1 MAPAGVGAGLGVLA
15 TRQPPPGVRY
25 PHVLEVGEADGAPRW
40 LPVVRGLFGVGLG
53 LLTFLALTPVV
64 IQLALAIG
72 WSLAGNPGS
81 FADYAA
87 AGRAFE
93 TPAGMVA
100 SHLGLAVLLPLS
112 WALVLVVHR
121 VHPRW
126 LHSVQPGFRWRYG
139 LGALLIGLLVLNGV
153 LFLTGQGW
161 TWQLQPQPDFGWFL
175 VAILLTSPLQAAAE
189 EYFFRGYLL
198 QALQSALRGPWLGVV
213 ASALLFALF
222 HGTQNLP
229 LFLDRFGF
237 GLLAGVLVVRTG
249 GLEAGIAAHVA
260 NNVSAF
266 VWAGLT
272 STIAD
277 VKATRV
283 IGWLDAGVDLLG
295 FALFTAAALWLG
307 RRMALATTTP
317 GVVSP
322 TGAQRHSRFGQ
333 RR

>member
-1 MAPAGVGAGLGVLA
+1 MAPAGGRPGLAVLA
-15 TRQPPPGVRY
+15 VRTPPAGVRY
-25 PHVLEVGEADGAPRW
+25 PHVLEVAEAAGSPGW
-40 LPVVRGLFGVGLG
+40 LRSARGLFGSVLG
-53 LLTFLALTPVV
+53 VLTFLALTPLVV
-64 IQLALAIG
+64 QLVLVVG
-72 WSLAGNPGS
+72 WGAAGRPGG
-81 FADYAA
+81 FADFAT

-93 TPAGMVA
+93 TPVGMVA
-100 SHLGLAVLLPLS
+100 SHLGLAVLLPVSL
-112 WALVLVVHR
+112 ALVLVVHR

-139 LGALLIGLLVLNGV
+139 LAALLVALVVLNAV
-153 LFLTGQGW
+153 LFLTGAGW
-161 TWQLQPQPDFGWFL
+161 TWHLRPQPDFGWFL
-175 VAILLTSPLQAAAE
+175 VAIVLTSPLQAAAE

-213 ASALLFALF
+213 ASAGLFALF

-260 NNVSAF
+260 NNLSAF

-272 STIAD
+272 STIAQ
-277 VKATRV
+277 VKATQV
-283 IGWLDAGVDLLG
+283 IGWLDAGIDLAG
-295 FALFTAAALWLG
+295 FAIFTLAAIWVA
-307 RRMALATTTP
+307 RRMSLATTTP
-317 GVVSP
+317 GAVAP
-322 TGAQRHSRFGQ
+322 PRAGGGPRFGP

>member
-1 MAPAGVGAGLGVLA
+1 MAPAGGRPGLAVLA
-15 TRQPPPGVRY
+15 ARTPPAGVSY
-25 PHVLEVGEADGAPRW
+25 PHVLEVEELPGSPVW
-40 LPVVRGLFGVGLG
+40 LRTARGLFGSVLG
-53 LLTFLALTPVV
+53 LLTFMALTPLVV
-64 IQLALAIG
+64 QLVLALG
-72 WSLAGNPGS
+72 WSAAGQPGS
-81 FADYAA
+81 FNDFAT

-93 TPAGMVA
+93 TPIGMVA
-100 SHLGLAVLLPLS
+100 SHLGLAVLLPVS
-112 WALVLVVHR
+112 FALVVVVHR

-126 LHSVQPGFRWRYG
+126 LHSVQPGFRWRYA
-139 LGALLIGLLVLNGV
+139 LAALLVAVVVLNVV
-153 LFLTGQGW
+153 LFLTSAGW
-161 TWQLQPQPDFGWFL
+161 TWQLRPQQDFGWFL
-175 VAILLTSPLQAAAE
+175 VAILATSPLQAAAE

-266 VWAGLT
+266 VWAGLG
-272 STIAD
+272 STIAE
-277 VKATRV
+277 VKATQV
-283 IGWLDAGVDLLG
+283 IGWMDAAVDLAG
-295 FALFTAAALWLG
+295 FAVFTLAAIWVA

-317 GVVSP
+317 GVAIP
-322 TGAQRHSRFGQ
+322 EQAGGGPRFGP